1 MATACW
7 QRIQSLS
14 KVLLFLSIFMI
25 PAISPYILFSHLETS
40 LFNKTLPSSMTAP
53 QSSKGKSLLHAMLMY
68 LIWWI
73 IFLGA
78 NLWTVR
84 NQETVLNLNS
94 IIPHTVRHQ
103 LVETNSFWNQ
113 MHLIHLIWEAIQDK
127 ENSRMITNH
136 LEAFENPEME
146 IKTIRDL
153 CLDTL
158 EKVALNL
165 EVESLYFTGCTI
177 NLGNNL
183 TFLRLRVETQVP
195 PDIITAEDLRM
206 FRDSMKTSMQHLWK
220 AMDLSLYQEPTSHL

>member
-1 MATACW
+1 
-7 QRIQSLS
+7 
-14 KVLLFLSIFMI
+14 
-25 PAISPYILFSHLETS
+25 
-40 LFNKTLPSSMTAP
+40 
-53 QSSKGKSLLHAMLMY
+53 
-68 LIWWI
+68 
-73 IFLGA
+73 
-78 NLWTVR
+78 
-84 NQETVLNLNS
+84 
-94 IIPHTVRHQ
+94 
-103 LVETNSFWNQ
+103 
-113 MHLIHLIWEAIQDK
+113 MHLIHLIWEGIQDK
-127 ENSRMITNH
+127 ESSRMITNH

-146 IKTIRDL
+146 IKTIKGL
-153 CLDTL
+153 YLDTL